1 MSRDNDSPADRE
13 RVYDRI
19 APLIMVF
26 HHRCG
31 EEPFHAE
38 ELRTFVRDRVPEIA
52 PASPDRIL
60 RQLRL
65 EKRLDYEV
73 INRSASLYRFTPL
86 RLRSPRTRLAAIVCG
101 FAVIIRQP
109 KSTV

>member
-1 MSRDNDSPADRE
+1 MNDSPADRE

-19 APLIMVF
+19 APLILEF
-26 HHRCG
+26 RQRCG
-31 EEPFHAE
+31 EGQFHAE

-65 EKRLDYEV
+65 EKRLGYEV
-73 INRSASLYRFTPL
+73 VNRRASLYRFTP
-86 RLRSPRTRLAAIVCG
+86 RKRIIPRQELNG
-101 FAVIIRQP
+101 D
-109 KSTV
+109 

>member
-19 APLIMVF
+19 APLIMEF
-26 HHRCG
+26 HQRCG
-31 EEPFHAE
+31 EEEFHAE

-65 EKRLDYEV
+65 EKRLGYEV
-73 INRSASLYRFTPL
+73 VNRRASLYRFIAVE
-86 RLRSPRTRLAAIVCG
+86 PRKR
-101 FAVIIRQP
+101 IIPRQELNGD
-109 KSTV
+109 

>member
-1 MSRDNDSPADRE
+1 MSDDDRRDSPVDRE

-26 HHRCG
+26 SRRCG

-38 ELRTFVRDRVPEIA
+38 ELRTYVRDRVPEIA

-65 EKRLDYEV
+65 EKKLDYIV
-73 INRSASLYRFTPL
+73 LNRRASLYQFGPPP
-86 RLRSPRTRLAAIVCG
+86 PRRRR
-101 FAVIIRQP
+101 VIPPRD
-109 KSTV
+109 TL

>member
-1 MSRDNDSPADRE
+1 VTDDSPADRE

-19 APLIMVF
+19 APLILEF
-26 HHRCG
+26 QRCCG
-31 EEPFHAE
+31 ERLFHAE

-65 EKRLDYEV
+65 EKRLGYEV
-73 INRSASLYRFTPL
+73 VNRSASLYRF
-86 RLRSPRTRLAAIVCG
+86 SPRKR
-101 FAVIIRQP
+101 VIPRQ
-109 KSTV
+109 